1 MMTVV
6 GEMVAMRGGA
16 VCLDNGNFKGSGIL
30 QEGRGYYSGKESREN
45 QEKEL

>member
-1 MMTVV
+1 MMTAV